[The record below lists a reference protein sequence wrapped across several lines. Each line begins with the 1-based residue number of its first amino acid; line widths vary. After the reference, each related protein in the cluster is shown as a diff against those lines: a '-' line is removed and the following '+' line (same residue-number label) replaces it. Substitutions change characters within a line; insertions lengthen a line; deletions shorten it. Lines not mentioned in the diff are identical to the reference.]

1 MDGKKMNEGHALLL
15 FTRPSVGKSEIGIE
29 RSRIGAYPSIRI
41 LSLNLRSSKKME
53 RCGGCGPLG
62 YVV

>member
-1 MDGKKMNEGHALLL
+1 MHGWKKNERGTRSPPFHPALG
-15 FTRPSVGKSEIGIE
+15 RKIRNIE